1 MLVDLS
7 PTVGI
12 SRNHNWNQRK
22 SFSLIRQLQRIQQKP
37 TFPLLLRFH
46 FLISHSSVI
55 VFLNLHL
62 YINAPQLLTKCLID
76 PSSVSPQKIK
86 RRRTNG
92 GPETRKKRERGKEKK
107 ETEEA
112 KKMEVQ
118 AGNYVEVCSRED
130 GFLGSYYAA
139 KVIRELGKNKLKV
152 EYLTLLA
159 DDNDRVLL
167 GEVVEASDLRSAT
180 GHTCFRLP
188 CSG

>member
-1 MLVDLS
+1 
-7 PTVGI
+7 
-12 SRNHNWNQRK
+12 
-22 SFSLIRQLQRIQQKP
+22 
-37 TFPLLLRFH
+37 
-46 FLISHSSVI
+46 
-55 VFLNLHL
+55 
-62 YINAPQLLTKCLID
+62 
-76 PSSVSPQKIK
+76 
-86 RRRTNG
+86 
-92 GPETRKKRERGKEKK
+92 
-107 ETEEA
+107 
-112 KKMEVQ
+112 MEVQ
-118 AGNYVEVCSRED
+118 KPERKEKGERKRKKQKKQRKWRSKQAITWRFVCSRED